1 MISKRLNEQMKFLE
15 EIEKLKIVYRQNG
28 ILGGSRQ
35 ENSAE
40 HSWHVA
46 MMAFTLQEYAEGDV
60 DIFKVVKML
69 LIHDLVE
76 IYAGDTFLYDEQGR
90 EDAKESEQIAA
101 DKLFGLLPEEQGA
114 ELRRLWNEFEERE
127 TGEAR
132 FALVL
137 DNLQPVLNHYYTNN
151 QNIKG
156 KRLGK
161 SQIISKKGFIK
172 DYSEELWEFALG
184 IIDKSVE
191 IGLYEDS

>member
-1 MISKRLNEQMKFLE
+1 MINNRLAGQMAFIA

-28 ILGGSRQ
+28 IIGGGRQ

-46 MMAFTLQEYAEGDV
+46 LMAFTLQEYAKDNT
-60 DIFKVVKML
+60 DIPKVIQML

-76 IYAGDTFLYDEQGR
+76 IYVGDIFLYDEEGR
-90 EDAKESEQIAA
+90 EEIKVQEQEAA
-101 DKLFGLLPEEQGA
+101 EKLFSLLPDDQGVIFKD
-114 ELRRLWNEFEERE
+114 LWNEYEGKSTRE
-127 TGEAR
+127 AE

-137 DNLQPVLNHYYTNN
+137 DNLQPILNHYYTNN
-151 QNIKG
+151 QNITG
-156 KRLGK
+156 KKLKR
-161 SQIISKKGFIK
+161 SQVIQKKLFIK

-191 IGLYEDS
+191 KGLFAEG